1 MSEGDRHA
9 KGAGRGENGGTFV
22 ERGADVTV
30 RLCGA
35 AGDGIQSG
43 GELIAETFARSG
55 LYVSTYNG
63 NQSLIRGG
71 SVWFHVHAAPWRV
84 SSLGFG
90 VDFLVALGQ
99 SCCDENSRS
108 VSDQGSILYDSTKVT
123 PRDYEASQSSY
134 SIPLSE
140 MALKYD
146 RKPVMRNVAAVGA
159 LAAALGIGQKVVS
172 DSVASRFSDSSVL
185 KGNISVANDAYS
197 FFRDRY
203 GVVRSLDY
211 DYSLYR
217 PFMHANQ
224 ALSLGAMAAG
234 CRFYAAYPMSPA
246 SSIVQWMA
254 SHAKRLGITV
264 FLGEDEISVINAT
277 IGASFAGARA
287 MCGTSG
293 GGFSL
298 MQEAIGQ
305 AAMTETPV
313 VVVDVMR
320 AGPSTGLPTKTS
332 QGDLNMVLG
341 ISQDDFPRAIMAPST
356 PQESFNTAWR
366 AFNIAEEFQVPAI
379 ILLDFAISDG
389 GYATVDDLDFDVP
402 ISRGK
407 LVAEAQTA
415 LSNGTWF
422 KRFELT
428 EDHVSPRTFPGTKG
442 LMFVAKTDEH
452 DEYGHDLSDVRS
464 GLEEFV
470 KLRNRMQEK
479 RMGKLDLIRKKLM
492 PPQFFGPDNADLTL
506 VTWGSSVNPVRE
518 AVREM
523 RNQGLS
529 VNSLEFTDL
538 YPLDVP
544 RVTSLLKGCNELL
557 AVEVNYTGQFS
568 GYLRRETGVT
578 IDRKL
583 LKYSGEPIYP
593 VEVVEKA
600 GRMLAEKVEEVA

>member
-1 MSEGDRHA
+1 MADKREEGD
-9 KGAGRGENGGTFV
+9 GESPSQR
-22 ERGADVTV
+22 EGADVTV

-43 GELIAETFARSG
+43 GELIAEILARSG

-71 SVWFHVHAAPWRV
+71 SVWFNVHAAPWRV
-84 SSLGFG
+84 YSLGFG
-90 VDFLVALGQ
+90 VDILVTLGQ
-99 SCCDENSRS
+99 TCYHENSRS
-108 VSDQGSILYDSTKVT
+108 VEGQGYVLYDSAKVSAT
-123 PRDYEASQSSY
+123 ETGPGLGSY
-134 SIPLSE
+134 AVPLSE

-146 RKPVMRNVAAVGA
+146 KKPVMRNVAGVGA
-159 LAAALGIGQKVVS
+159 LAAALGIDMKVVS
-172 DSVASRFSDSSVL
+172 DSVAKRFSDSSSL
-185 KGNISVANDAYS
+185 KNNISVAEDAYA
-197 FFRDRY
+197 FFKDRY
-203 GVVRSLDY
+203 RVIKALDY
-211 DYSLYR
+211 DYSVYR

-224 ALSLGAMAAG
+224 ALSLGAVAAG

-254 SHAKRLGITV
+254 AHAKRLGISV

-277 IGASFAGARA
+277 VGASFAGARA

-320 AGPSTGLPTKTS
+320 AGPSTGLPTKTA

-341 ISQDDFPRAIMAPST
+341 ISQDDFPRVILAPST
-356 PQESFNTAWR
+356 PEEAFEAGWR
-366 AFNIAEEFQVPAI
+366 AFNIAEEFQVPVI

-389 GYATVDDLDFDVP
+389 GYATVGDFDFNVP
-402 ISRGK
+402 IRRGK
-407 LVAEAQTA
+407 LVTDGRAAQT
-415 LSNGTWF
+415 NGTWF

-428 EDHVSPRTFPGTKG
+428 DDHVSPRAFPGASG

-464 GLEEFV
+464 GLEKYVE
-470 KLRNRMQEK
+470 LRERMQEK
-479 RMGKLDLIRKKLM
+479 RMGKLDLIRKTM
-492 PPQFFGPDNADLTL
+492 NPPQFFGPDKADVTI
-506 VTWGSSVNPVRE
+506 VTWGSSANPVRE

-523 RNQGLS
+523 RGQGLS

-544 RVTSLLKGCNELL
+544 RVTNLLNSGNRLL
-557 AVEVNYTGQFS
+557 AVEANYSGQFA

-578 IDRKL
+578 IEKKF
-583 LKYSGEPIYP
+583 LKYNGEPIYP
-593 VEVVEKA
+593 AEVVRAAREELS
-600 GRMLAEKVEEVA
+600 GEEVETNA